1 MSAVARSG
9 AATRLPAGVELQL
22 ARLVGAAPEGDG
34 WLHEVKFDGYR
45 VLLWKSG
52 SRVRITSRG
61 EQDWSAKLPATVR
74 AAARLP
80 CQSAIL
86 DGELI
91 SLDAHGV
98 SSFGK
103 LQQRFG
109 RDERALC
116 VMVFDL
122 LWLDGQDLRD
132 RPQLARSA
140 RLATLMKGATAPLKL
155 TVHTVGHGPL
165 AAREACAHGLEG
177 IISKDAQ
184 APYTGGRSGAWLK
197 VKCTASDEFAILAY
211 TAGQGARAALGS
223 LLLGSPAGGERWRY
237 MGRVGTGF
245 NERTIADLLG
255 RLERRARPPPLLNP
269 PSRAQLRYATPLWV
283 APRCVVEVEF
293 RGYTEDGLLRQAS
306 LKGVRPD
313 RSIDSL
319 KPRQRDHA
327 PVAAPGRRRR

>member
-1 MSAVARSG
+1 MSAVARSS
-9 AATRLPAGVELQL
+9 AAARLPTGVELQL
-22 ARLVGAAPEGDG
+22 ARLVAAAPEGDG

-52 SRVRITSRG
+52 TDVRVTSRG
-61 EQDWSAKLPATVR
+61 EQDWTAKLPATVR

-80 CQSAIL
+80 CRSAIL

-91 SLDAHGV
+91 TLDAHGV

-109 RDERALC
+109 GDERALS

-122 LWLDGQDLRD
+122 LWLDGVDLRG
-132 RPQLARSA
+132 RPQHERSA
-140 RLATLMKGATAPLKL
+140 KLAALMRGAARPLQL
-155 TVHTVGHGPL
+155 AAHSVGHGPL

-177 IISKDAQ
+177 IICKDAN

-197 VKCTASDEFAILAY
+197 VKCTASEEFAILAY
-211 TAGQGARAALGS
+211 TRGEGAREALGS
-223 LLLGSPAGGERWRY
+223 LLLGTPAGAARWRY

-245 NERTIADLLG
+245 NDRTIADLLK
-255 RLERRARPPPLLNP
+255 RLRPQQQAPALVNP

-283 APRCVVEVEF
+283 TPRFVVEVEF

-319 KPRQRDHA
+319 KPVKRDHA
-327 PVAAPGRRRR
+327 PVAAPRRGRR